1 MSSILDGVLSMSL
14 DVYRQSDRQDPN
26 TGAIKREWMYIKT
39 LPCHAKGVISNST
52 TARNGDKQI
61 FNNRYVNDQVIQV
74 RTAERLTLRE
84 KITNLSDNEGN
95 VIWLELNSPTDTP
108 TVFEVIGTTPITDPF
123 GQTIGYNSTMKR
135 SESQVIGV

>member
-1 MSSILDGVLSMSL
+1 MFSILDGVLSMSL
-14 DVYRQSDRQDPN
+14 DVYKQSDRQDPN
-26 TGAIKREWMYIKT
+26 TGAIKREWMYVKT

-74 RTAERLTLRE
+74 RTTERLTLRE
-84 KITNLSDNEGN
+84 KITNVSDNEGN

>member
-1 MSSILDGVLSMSL
+1 MFSILDGVLSMSL
-14 DVYRQSDRQDPN
+14 DVYKQIDRQDPN
-26 TGAIKREWMYIKT
+26 TGAIKREWMYVKT

-74 RTAERLTLRE
+74 RTTERLTLRE
-84 KITNLSDNEGN
+84 KITNVSDNEGN

>member
-1 MSSILDGVLSMSL
+1 MFSILDGVLSMSL
-14 DVYRQSDRQDPN
+14 DVYKQSDRQDPN
-26 TGAIKREWMYIKT
+26 TGAIKREWMYVKT

-74 RTAERLTLRE
+74 RTTERLTLRE
-84 KITNLSDNEGN
+84 KITNISDNEGN